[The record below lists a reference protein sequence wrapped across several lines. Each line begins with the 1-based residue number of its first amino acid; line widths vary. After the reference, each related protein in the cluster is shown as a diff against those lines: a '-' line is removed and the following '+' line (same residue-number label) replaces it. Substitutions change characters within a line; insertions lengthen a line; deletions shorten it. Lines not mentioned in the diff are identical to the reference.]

1 MTDVA
6 VAALAA
12 RTGTAV
18 VSLMRA
24 ENWPEFQTD
33 LARWFGGADQRQV
46 ERIAERLGKERDEW
60 LVSMPSR
67 KYALRARFREAWATR
82 VSDRLDDLDGAERA
96 TAVRELQALLDGLLP
111 PEPEA
116 APEAPA
122 PEAAP
127 VHAQDDALAVGGDLS
142 VTASGERS
150 IAAAVIRGDV
160 HAGAPPSP
168 VPPPVPDASQG

>member
-33 LARWFGGADQRQV
+33 LARWFGGADQRQA

-60 LVSMPSR
+60 LVAMPST

-82 VSDRLDDLDGAERA
+82 VSDRLDDLDGAARA

-127 VHAQDDALAVGGDLS
+127 VHAQNDALAVGGDLS

-150 IAAAVIRGDV
+150 FAAAVIRGDV